1 MWIRDSLERESRE
14 LMFVGHMPS
23 LPRLL
28 TLLVTGR
35 DAPLLPFPLHG
46 LIAIEQA
53 DERWEERWRLLL

>member
-1 MWIRDSLERESRE
+1 ML
-14 LMFVGHMPS
+14 VGHMPS